1 MYELLL
7 QFRIE
12 LHQSSLGLSASCIM
26 SKSPKSLQRPA
37 GFEGCRFGEASLP
50 GRKGASASSYAV
62 PVPPKTGK
70 PHAPR
75 GWGPRDRL
83 RGGHLKGML
92 ARDSLRDIV
101 RGSDPK
107 LGRWSNNKTIYT
119 ELLEVMQ
126 SCSITFLV
134 STLSRAQAAG
144 ASNWPEFAKVRA
156 KLQELE
162 RIRRT
167 MEEASEWI
175 CVDDMER
182 LMHRASAAGI
192 IQKVIQRTN
201 EKIIEQSEQSVEQSI
216 EPEFQHLV
224 FALKKRIQKLQR
236 LREDLRT
243 SCTSSDIEWISNL
256 LEVARELGPL
266 GVWEEAAHAEARS

>member
-1 MYELLL
+1 
-7 QFRIE
+7 
-12 LHQSSLGLSASCIM
+12 M
-26 SKSPKSLQRPA
+26 SKSPKSLQRPT

-50 GRKGASASSYAV
+50 GRKAASASSYAV

-83 RGGHLKGML
+83 CGGHLKGIL

-107 LGRWSNNKTIYT
+107 LGRWSNNKAIYT

-126 SCSITFLV
+126 SCSMTFLV

-156 KLQELE
+156 RLQELE
-162 RIRRT
+162 RIRCT

-175 CVDDMER
+175 CIDDMER
-182 LMHRASAAGI
+182 LMHRASATGI
-192 IQKVIQRTN
+192 IQQKISQRTN
-201 EKIIEQSEQSVEQSI
+201 GQITHIEQSEQRVEII

-224 FALKKRIQKLQR
+224 SALKKRIQKLQR

-243 SCTSSDIEWISNL
+243 SGTSSDIEWISNL
-256 LEVARELGPL
+256 LQVARELGVGAL
-266 GVWEEAAHAEARS
+266 WEEAAHAQV